1 MTTMPPMKEPAPM
14 TTAVKYTTDHRH
26 RVAETPDYCI
36 TEYQVSPGQQSPWHS
51 HTATTDLFYV
61 LHGRLDIWLA
71 APDEVVPLRAGQSLQ
86 VASGRV
92 HRFTAGEAGEGEGE
106 EAGGAHYLL
115 IQGVGKPDFITVAQ
129 AAQGG

>member
-1 MTTMPPMKEPAPM
+1 MTMMANMKEPTPM
-14 TTAVKYTTDHRH
+14 TTAVKYTTDYRH

-36 TEYQVSPGQQSPWHS
+36 TEYKVRPGQQSPWHS

-92 HRFTAGEAGEGEGE
+92 HRFTAGEAGEEG

-115 IQGVGKPDFITVAQ
+115 IQGVGKPDFIAVAPP
-129 AAQGG
+129 APGG